1 MSLAMKLFPQLE
13 ANWTRVHSFKVS
25 PVTTINTSHENII
38 KLCRL
43 VFFFLESWC
52 CNSIEC
58 TPRIFDYAYSN
69 WDNQWR
75 RSFLHLYIT
84 QWFSLAHMVDL
95 CQARS
100 NWQEDRQAHFW
111 AWNGWVV
118 ELFTFDLSSE
128 PRKWVGTRNIQTIQV
143 QNCNVHIPHLQ
154 CSCKTVKNNK

>member
-1 MSLAMKLFPQLE
+1 MFFRQS
-13 ANWTRVHSFKVS
+13 NWTRVHSFKVS
-25 PVTTINTSHENII
+25 SVSMIDTSHENIR

-100 NWQEDRQAHFW
+100 NSRRSTSTLLSLKWLS
-111 AWNGWVV
+111 GWVIYFWFV
-118 ELFTFDLSSE
+118 FRTQKMSGNKKYTNNSSTKLQ
-128 PRKWVGTRNIQTIQV
+128 R
-143 QNCNVHIPHLQ
+143 PHSTPSMLM
-154 CSCKTVKNNK
+154 